1 MKFNELLKAARKKA
15 KTTQVQLADKV
26 NVTQGT
32 IANWERG
39 VREPD
44 LDTIKHIALALDVP
58 PEYFIKNDS
67 SIKNETVIMQT
78 ETTPYPTNA
87 VKADPTARTPVQFW
101 GKVSAGIGAYA
112 DGVPLRTMPAD
123 DEDMQEGYEYAW
135 LEVEGDSMFPD
146 LQDGDYILVRVQDTA
161 QSGDMVVALV
171 DNGCETDGLVKHI
184 EIEEGNHLALISTN
198 PAYPPRVFI
207 GDRMNDVRIFGVVVS
222 SKRKWR

>member
-1 MKFNELLKAARKKA
+1 MKFNELLKTARKQA
-15 KTTQVQLADKV
+15 KTTQVQLADKI

-44 LDTIKHIALALDVP
+44 LDTIKRIAHALDVP

-67 SIKNETVIMQT
+67 YPQNESSIMKT
-78 ETTPYPTNA
+78 ETATYPTNA
-87 VKADPTARTPVQFW
+87 VKADPEARTSVQFW
-101 GKVSAGIGAYA
+101 GKVSAGVGAYA

-135 LEVEGDSMFPD
+135 LEVEGDSMYPD

-171 DNGCETDGLVKHI
+171 DDGCETDGLVKRI
-184 EIEEGNHLALISTN
+184 ETEEGSHLTLISTN

-207 GDRMNDVRIFGVVVS
+207 GERMNDVRIFGVVVS

>member
-1 MKFNELLKAARKKA
+1 MTTAERIIKLFDDSGREYKQIAQSIGIKSQKISEWKNGTTRSYEKYLDAIA
-15 KTTQVQLADKV
+15 KEFDVTIDYLV
-26 NVTQGT
+26 NG
-32 IANWERG
+32 
-39 VREPD
+39 
-44 LDTIKHIALALDVP
+44 
-58 PEYFIKNDS
+58 
-67 SIKNETVIMQT
+67 
-78 ETTPYPTNA
+78 TPYPTNA
-87 VKADPTARTPVQFW
+87 VKADPAERTPVQFW
-101 GKVSAGIGAYA
+101 GKVSAGVGAYA
-112 DGVPLRTMPAD
+112 DGVPIKTMAAD

-171 DNGCETDGLVKHI
+171 DNGCETDGLVKRI
-184 EIEEGNHLALISTN
+184 EIEEGNHLALISSN

>member
-44 LDTIKHIALALDVP
+44 LDTIKRIAHALDVP

-87 VKADPTARTPVQFW
+87 VKADTTARTPVQFW
-101 GKVSAGIGAYA
+101 GKVSAGVGAYA
-112 DGVPLRTMPAD
+112 EGIPIRTMAAD

-171 DNGCETDGLVKHI
+171 DNGCETDGLVKRI

>member
-1 MKFNELLKAARKKA
+1 VEVLA
-15 KTTQVQLADKV
+15 KISDFLGIPAD
-26 NVTQGT
+26 
-32 IANWERG
+32 
-39 VREPD
+39 
-44 LDTIKHIALALDVP
+44 
-58 PEYFIKNDS
+58 YFLND
-67 SIKNETVIMQT
+67 
-78 ETTPYPTNA
+78 TPYPTNA

-101 GKVSAGIGAYA
+101 GKVSAGVGAYA
-112 DGVPLRTMPAD
+112 EGVPLRAMAAD

-135 LEVEGDSMFPD
+135 LEVEGDSMYPD

-171 DNGCETDGLVKHI
+171 DDGYETDGLVKRI
-184 EIEEGNHLALISTN
+184 EIDEGSHLTLISTN

>member
-1 MKFNELLKAARKKA
+1 MFWETLCKLCNERGIKPNTVCRELGFSTATATHWKNGKVPKSDKLKM
-15 KTTQVQLADKV
+15 LADYF
-26 NVTQGT
+26 
-32 IANWERG
+32 G
-39 VREPD
+39 VSTD
-44 LDTIKHIALALDVP
+44 YLL
-58 PEYFIKNDS
+58 NG
-67 SIKNETVIMQT
+67 
-78 ETTPYPTNA
+78 TPYPTNA
-87 VKADPTARTPVQFW
+87 VKADPTTRTPVQFW
-101 GKVSAGIGAYA
+101 GKVSAGVGAYA
-112 DGVPLRTMPAD
+112 DGVPLRTMAAD

-161 QSGDMVVALV
+161 QSGDMIVALV
-171 DNGCETDGLVKHI
+171 DNGCETDGLVKRI

>member
-1 MKFNELLKAARKKA
+1 MIADYFGVSTDYLL
-15 KTTQVQLADKV
+15 
-26 NVTQGT
+26 NG
-32 IANWERG
+32 
-39 VREPD
+39 
-44 LDTIKHIALALDVP
+44 
-58 PEYFIKNDS
+58 
-67 SIKNETVIMQT
+67 
-78 ETTPYPTNA
+78 TPYPTNA
-87 VKADPTARTPVQFW
+87 IKADPAARTPVQFW

-112 DGVPLRTMPAD
+112 DGVPLRTMAAD

-171 DNGCETDGLVKHI
+171 DNGCETDGLVKRI